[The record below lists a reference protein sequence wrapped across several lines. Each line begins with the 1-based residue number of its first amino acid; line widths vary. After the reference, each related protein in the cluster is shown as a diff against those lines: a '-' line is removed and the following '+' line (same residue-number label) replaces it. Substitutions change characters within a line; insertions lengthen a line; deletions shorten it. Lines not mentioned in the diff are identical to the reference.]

1 MVEPATSGWT
11 QFRELGPPF
20 IAPIG
25 CAGVVLIF
33 TVFML
38 LKREDLRN
46 RLLRIVGLGQL
57 NLATQALDDASSR
70 VSRYILML
78 FLVNAGFGI
87 VFGCGLYLIGVGN
100 TAL

>member
-1 MVEPATSGWT
+1 
-11 QFRELGPPF
+11 
-20 IAPIG
+20 
-25 CAGVVLIF
+25 
-33 TVFML
+33 
-38 LKREDLRN
+38 
-46 RLLRIVGLGQL
+46 LRIVGLGQL